1 MADPSDKFD
10 EVRRAWVAR
19 HQGWSLIQRRR
30 AEQLGRRVRAR
41 QRSTVA
47 ALPDPHDDTS
57 LPPLILRAAKS
68 PTSQVELVVVAILAV
83 CVPLGWLAGVAIK
96 SVLVN
101 LIPQTLR
108 AFPIAALLWS
118 GLHSGPRSWL
128 CMTLHRR
135 SVRWWWCRGCV
146 SNWLRPR

>member
-68 PTSQVELVVVAILAV
+68 PTSQVELVVWLVALM
-83 CVPLGWLAGVAIK
+83 VAPALED
-96 SVLVN
+96 LVVE
-101 LIPQTLR
+101 
-108 AFPIAALLWS
+108 AE
-118 GLHSGPRSWL
+118 
-128 CMTLHRR
+128 
-135 SVRWWWCRGCV
+135 VRKDKHQV
-146 SNWLRPR
+146 VMEEEAKYITDF

>member
-1 MADPSDKFD
+1 MGRPSS
-10 EVRRAWVAR
+10 
-19 HQGWSLIQRRR
+19 GWSLIQRRR

-83 CVPLGWLAGVAIK
+83 CTPLGWLAGVAIK

-108 AFPIAALLWS
+108 SFPIAALLWS
-118 GLHSGPRSWL
+118 GVALGAPIL
-128 CMTLHRR
+128 ALQATLHPR

-146 SNWLRPR
+146 SNWLQLR

>member
-83 CVPLGWLAGVAIK
+83 CTPLGWLAGVAIK

-108 AFPIAALLWS
+108 SFPIAALLWS
-118 GLHSGPRSWL
+118 GLHSVRRSWL
-128 CMTLHRR
+128 CMTLHPR

-146 SNWLRPR
+146 SNWLQLR

>member
-1 MADPSDKFD
+1 MERPIIRGSPRIEKIV
-10 EVRRAWVAR
+10 EY
-19 HQGWSLIQRRR
+19 
-30 AEQLGRRVRAR
+30 R
-41 QRSTVA
+41 QA

-96 SVLVN
+96 SVLVD

-108 AFPIAALLWS
+108 SFPIAALLWS
-118 GLHSGPRSWL
+118 GVALGAL
-128 CMTLHRR
+128 CPALLQNA
-135 SVRWWWCRGCV
+135 CPCPLG
-146 SNWLRPR
+146 